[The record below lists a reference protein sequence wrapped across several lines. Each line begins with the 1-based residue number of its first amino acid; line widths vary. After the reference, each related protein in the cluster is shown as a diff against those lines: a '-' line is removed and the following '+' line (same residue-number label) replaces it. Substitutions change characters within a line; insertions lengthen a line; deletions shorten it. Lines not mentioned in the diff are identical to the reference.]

1 MPNVSLI
8 LPLHRPNIYVR
19 RKEPFFYLAGPVLGG
34 GDWHYNMIDLLSDKV
49 GRCIV
54 ANPSNYR
61 SAHPLHPL
69 RLKETA
75 ESQTF
80 ERQKLWERHYMLH
93 AAKVARRGAL
103 IFWLP
108 AENKRKPRDDGNPY
122 AMDTRGEIGEWRGR
136 LMHDRDLR
144 VIVGAE
150 EGFPGLPQI
159 LFDFQDALGSEFEI
173 LTSMEAVANAAAE
186 LVRSTKKD

>member
-1 MPNVSLI
+1 MPNVGLI
-8 LPLHRPNIYVR
+8 LPNHRPNIFTR
-19 RKEPFFYLAGPVLGG
+19 RKDPFFYLAGPVLGG
-34 GDWHYNMIDLLSDKV
+34 GDWHYDMIDLLSDKV
-49 GRCIV
+49 GRCII
-54 ANPSNYR
+54 ANPSYYN
-61 SAHPLHPL
+61 ATHPLHPL

-93 AAKVARRGAL
+93 AAKAARRGTL

-108 AENKRKPRDDGNPY
+108 AEDKHKPRRDGNPY

-150 EGFPGLPQI
+150 ERFPGLSQI
-159 LFDFQDALGSEFEI
+159 VCDFKDALGSEFEI
-173 LTSMEAVANAAAE
+173 LTSLEAVANAAAE
-186 LVRSTKKD
+186 LVRSNKKD